1 MKRLLLA
8 GAAVLAM
15 AGTAQAVPIAPGS
28 QINITGFDIASI
40 TSTQVTFTAAKA
52 SAGAETGSFT
62 VFGVCVGCVTMV
74 SPITYSPF
82 NAQSVYTGVN
92 GGETTGFS
100 ITSQIAAPIFTS
112 VAGIN
117 NVTLTDTGTA
127 TLTGFDI
134 TPGIW
139 TFTGNTIGGLTGSF
153 SATAAAVPEPL
164 SLAVLGLGL
173 TVLGLVRRRA

>member
-8 GAAVLAM
+8 GAAVLAL

-40 TSTQVTFTAAKA
+40 STTQVTFTATKA
-52 SAGAETGSFT
+52 AAGAETGSFT
-62 VFGVCVGCVTMV
+62 AFGVCVGCVTMV

-100 ITSQIAAPIFTS
+100 ITSQLAAPIYTN
-112 VAGIN
+112 VAGIKT
-117 NVTLTDTGTA
+117 VTLTDAGTA
-127 TLTGFDI
+127 TLTGFDA

-139 TFTGNTIGGLTGSF
+139 TFTGNTIDGLTGSF
-153 SATAAAVPEPL
+153 SATAAAVPEPF
-164 SLAVLGLGL
+164 SLAILGLGL